1 MICCSRLARLGL
13 WAAAVAFGINGLHT
27 TTVLLHTDVFS
38 SCLSFLSERCTV
50 RASILGASAGG
61 LVAALFLM
69 LSLARAGT
77 PFIDGNFVAPV
88 PKPGTFAALDTGERY
103 GEWRVVGAVG
113 FVAFVSGSYT
123 HNGIKFLGE
132 GTSLATQQNSVYVNL
147 AAISRSA
154 TGIAHAPMATVVGQ
168 SYTVTL
174 WVGNVVDPSG
184 IYGTTS
190 TVNIYENAKLIGKA
204 TNSAGGGAQQTW
216 EKFSITFIA
225 DAPWTTMAF
234 INGDP
239 PNDMSCG
246 IANIGFGVASTKT
259 VSGAGRN

>member
-1 MICCSRLARLGL
+1 M
-13 WAAAVAFGINGLHT
+13 
-27 TTVLLHTDVFS
+27 
-38 SCLSFLSERCTV
+38 
-50 RASILGASAGG
+50 RASILGTLAGG
-61 LVAALFLM
+61 VVVALFLAQ
-69 LSLARAGT
+69 SPARAGT

-113 FVAFVSGSYT
+113 LVAFVSGSYT
-123 HNGIKFLGE
+123 HNGIKFLGQ
-132 GTSLATQQNSVYVNL
+132 GTSLSTQQNSVYVNL

-154 TGIAHAPMATVVGQ
+154 TGIAHAPMATIVGQ
-168 SYTVTL
+168 SYTVTF
-174 WVGNVVDPSG
+174 WVGNVVDPAG

-190 TVNIYENAKLIGKA
+190 TVKVYENSKLIGTA
-204 TNSAGGGAQQTW
+204 TNVAGGGGAAEQTW
-216 EKFSITFIA
+216 QKFSITFTA

-246 IANIGFGVASTKT
+246 IANIGFTAASTK
-259 VSGAGRN
+259 VRSGAGRN